1 MRKSKIH
8 FEQIPVETVR
18 KIAKKF
24 PAKLARGNH
33 RGCAG
38 TLDEVMSSRER
49 WREVAQKVQREE
61 SPKKMIGPVQRFMG
75 AFDVEQLHK
84 RLPCRR
90 NPRKQSADSGEDQ
103 S

>member
-1 MRKSKIH
+1 MRESKTH

-38 TLDEVMSSRER
+38 TQDEGMSARER
-49 WREVAQKVQREE
+49 WREVAQGGQREGN
-61 SPKKMIGPVQRFMG
+61 PKKMIGPVQQFMG
-75 AFDVEQLHK
+75 TLGVEQLHK

-90 NPRKQSADSGEDQ
+90 NPRKQSAVSSEDQ